1 MEYNILDNV
10 KRHEMFP
17 NAMKRF
23 FGEEWNQ
30 TEVDPHVCDRLQ
42 HAVNPIDVG
51 CGFNPYKEFHDN
63 LIGVDIVNKKADFNC
78 DILNFSPG
86 DRKFDVAICYGVLHF
101 NSYHWIRERLE
112 WVVKNTTDDGQIPDQ
127 ITLHINSLRKDNDE
141 LSTKAAALETIISNK
156 NAEILDLQVQL
167 AQSSGQID
175 DLSDEVTEL
184 NIQLSI
190 PIICISSTPKI
201 QDAIIAG
208 FII

>member
-78 DILNFSPG
+78 DINYFDPPN
-86 DRKFDVAICYGVLHF
+86 DTKFDLAICYGILHF
-101 NSYHWIRERLE
+101 NSYDWIRERLK
-112 WVVKNTTDDGQIPDQ
+112 WVLDNTTIDAQILMKVNPSRKEDQ
-127 ITLHINSLRKDNDE
+127 AEELRNSDVIWFDKWSRGLADHFADIYSLEVWNWREWRNPLDNSLRYKFDYRK
-141 LSTKAAALETIISNK
+141 S
-156 NAEILDLQVQL
+156 
-167 AQSSGQID
+167 
-175 DLSDEVTEL
+175 
-184 NIQLSI
+184 
-190 PIICISSTPKI
+190 
-201 QDAIIAG
+201 
-208 FII
+208 FF